1 MQYSISFLCLLV
13 IVFLFFMKMIYIK
26 TPEEIALI
34 REGGKILAQIL
45 IDLSRTVK
53 PGIKTI
59 ELDRLAESLVLK
71 YGVVAAFKNYKPSFN
86 SGDQD
91 GYPASVCVSVNE
103 EVVHGIP
110 GNRILAEGDI
120 VSLDMGVL
128 YKGYFTDA
136 AITVGVGKISPIAQ
150 RLIDVTKKS
159 LELGIA
165 QAKIGNHLG
174 DIGSAIQKYVEAN
187 GFSVVRDLVGHGVGK
202 FIHEEPEIPNFGK
215 PGTGL
220 KIKEGMVLAFEP
232 MVNAGTYKVKTL
244 SDGWTFV
251 TQDKKKSAH
260 FEHTVA
266 ITKNGS
272 EIMTKL

>member
-1 MQYSISFLCLLV
+1 
-13 IVFLFFMKMIYIK
+13 MIYVK

-45 IDLSRTVK
+45 DELGKAVR
-53 PGIKTI
+53 PGMKTI

-71 YGVVAAFKNYKPSFN
+71 YGVVAAFKNYKPDFN
-86 SGDQD
+86 RRDQD

-110 GNRILAEGDI
+110 GNRILKEGDI
-120 VSLDMGVL
+120 VSLDMGIL
-128 YKGYFTDA
+128 HKGYFTDA
-136 AITVGVGKISPIAQ
+136 AITVGVGKISPEAQ
-150 RLIDVTKKS
+150 KLIDVTKKS

-165 QAKIGNHLG
+165 QAKAGKHLG
-174 DIGSAIQKYVEAN
+174 DIGAAIQRYVELN
-187 GFSVVRDLVGHGVGK
+187 EFSVVRDLVGHGVGK
-202 FIHEEPEIPNFGK
+202 YIHEEPEIPNFGK

-220 KIKEGMVLAFEP
+220 GLQEGMVLAFEP
-232 MVNAGTYKVKTL
+232 MVNAGSYKVKLL

-251 TQDKKKSAH
+251 TQDKKYSAH

-266 ITKNGS
+266 VMKNGA
-272 EIMTKL
+272 EIMTRL